1 MRVTQEWLGRK
12 EKRPDGSIAQIP
24 LQWAVLDSKS
34 EEQLAENAFS
44 IVSSGG
50 KVLVGHD
57 AQTRVLA
64 EPVLRALR
72 DKGLKVLAY
81 EVPCAE
87 GDESPVA
94 TDTQVETLE
103 AIIEKEEVDL
113 GVAVGSGTVTDIVK
127 AATFKKDLYWLSYG
141 TAASMNGYTSA
152 ISALYVGGLKS
163 TVPVRAALGV
173 YADPEV
179 VAQAPLE
186 LQLAGFGDLCSKPF
200 AGADAAIA
208 AILTGQKVWNLPTE
222 MVDSVFGRVLDDA
235 KALGAGDP
243 DATAELMDALWV
255 SGLSMTVAGS
265 SAPASGG
272 EHLWSHRLDM
282 ARHDQGLP
290 PQSYHGTQVG
300 VACGL
305 VRPLFAATA
314 QLDVAEVQQ
323 KLSAGF
329 PETSPDDPTFST
341 WIRERHSDLSESSLQ
356 KLEVEARAKYD
367 RKSRIEKRNALI
379 ETWPS
384 VRLELEKAYEH
395 AKRIDLGLI
404 DSCAARVPEDI
415 GVSSMES
422 DRILSVCRDIRNRH
436 TILDLAADLLSD

>member
-1 MRVTQEWLGRK
+1 MLFSQTFDDHLATHQAVGFLGPIDVRLRSPSSPTEGNKMRVTQEWLGRK
-12 EKRPDGSIAQIP
+12 EKRPDGSIAKIP
-24 LQWAVLDSKS
+24 LKWAVLDSKS

-44 IVSSGG
+44 IVGSGG

-57 AQTRVLA
+57 AQTQILA

-81 EVPCAE
+81 EVPRAE

-222 MVDSVFGRVLDDA
+222 MVDS
-235 KALGAGDP
+235 
-243 DATAELMDALWV
+243 
-255 SGLSMTVAGS
+255 GLTR
-265 SAPASGG
+265 P
-272 EHLWSHRLDM
+272 HRL
-282 ARHDQGLP
+282 P
-290 PQSYHGTQVG
+290 
-300 VACGL
+300 
-305 VRPLFAATA
+305 
-314 QLDVAEVQQ
+314 
-323 KLSAGF
+323 
-329 PETSPDDPTFST
+329 
-341 WIRERHSDLSESSLQ
+341 
-356 KLEVEARAKYD
+356 
-367 RKSRIEKRNALI
+367 
-379 ETWPS
+379 
-384 VRLELEKAYEH
+384 
-395 AKRIDLGLI
+395 
-404 DSCAARVPEDI
+404 
-415 GVSSMES
+415 
-422 DRILSVCRDIRNRH
+422 
-436 TILDLAADLLSD
+436 